1 MGNHW
6 IGQGHGREKQFL
18 EQSDWRAKDRV
29 QEPKILEAAAKSTL
43 DVGNPNQGSRGKT
56 RPEQNPEGGE
66 GFGEEKSLVGK
77 TRMRNE

>member
-1 MGNHW
+1 
-6 IGQGHGREKQFL
+6 
-18 EQSDWRAKDRV
+18 V

-66 GFGEEKSLVGK
+66 GFGEEKSSVGK